1 MTRSARLSPPRSR
14 DSVRNSAWTCP
25 TGSRYGTSCPRKRT
39 SRASAMRFRALEIDA
54 SWIAPPLTLALTLGL
69 VLMGLESISAQ
80 SSRQVKVVLEVQ
92 QQGRDSRQGVQG
104 GGGVSA
110 EDTSTRTT
118 RTTGI
123 FTVVQDGGT
132 GTMLVAQ
139 EIPSP
144 QLAYFYDYAVGKGYA
159 AQGIA
164 WQRVGTALTVRPTV
178 LRDGQIRVRLTPQIS
193 YFTPGGGGSIEIM
206 EASTELIVPNGRRVQ
221 FGGATSGLHEVVRQ
235 ILGYREQQS
244 SAESSMALTATI
256 Q

>member
-1 MTRSARLSPPRSR
+1 
-14 DSVRNSAWTCP
+14 
-25 TGSRYGTSCPRKRT
+25 
-39 SRASAMRFRALEIDA
+39 MRIRALGIYA
-54 SWIAPPLTLALTLGL
+54 SWIAPPLGLALTLGL
-69 VLMGLESISAQ
+69 ALMGLDCVSAQ

-104 GGGVSA
+104 GGGIIVQEKRGDTRVRGRGGVGV
-110 EDTSTRTT
+110 EDTTTRTT

-193 YFTPGGGGSIEIM
+193 YFTPGGGGSIEIT

-235 ILGYREQQS
+235 ILGYRERQS
-244 SAESSMALTATI
+244 SAETSMALTATI